1 MIKTYSPDSS
11 PEEIA
16 EFFEVMKEMAS
27 FLNNNPKAKAL
38 MEDLQ
43 AKSLS
48 ESEFMEKLIAIALE
62 SDPEAVNKSLT

>member
-38 MEDLQ
+38 MEDPQ

>member
-1 MIKTYSPDSS
+1 
-11 PEEIA
+11 
-16 EFFEVMKEMAS
+16 MKEMAS